1 MMIEQP
7 IQEFAQVE
15 PPSPPQLNAGL
26 TSSQDV
32 LLLRNLMQF
41 YETPENMDKLVDMV
55 NAKTQISLRIVD
67 WFVTNYAKKY
77 YTNYVI
83 PIKTGIVYDTVELTK
98 FKVYDKYKLQLKA
111 YSKRRFD
118 PFCRTDPF
126 CRSEKILIPY
136 GSDAFLETTLGQLNF
151 FKWAIEYRVLDYI
164 AENYEEIE
172 RDMNA
177 RNGGS
182 KRNKKSG
189 TESSSSGAETD
200 AELASG
206 AASAASSR
214 NSTASSTTT
223 ASTSSA
229 KTRKKRQELSSSAC
243 KCMIKEEFKVTVR
256 FND

>member
-1 MMIEQP
+1 MIAETIQL
-7 IQEFAQVE
+7 QEFEESQPLFVA
-15 PPSPPQLNAGL
+15 
-26 TSSQDV
+26 SSQDA

-41 YETPENMDKLVDMV
+41 YEHPDNMEKLVDMV
-55 NAKTQISLRIVD
+55 NAKSQISLRIVD

-83 PIKTGIVYDTVELTK
+83 PMRTGIVQDTVEMTK

-136 GSDAFLETTLGQLNF
+136 HSDAFLETTLGQLNF

-172 RDMNA
+172 RDMNT

-182 KRNKKSG
+182 KRNRKNGS
-189 TESSSSGAETD
+189 ESSTSVETD
-200 AELASG
+200 TEQMS
-206 AASAASSR
+206 SSR
-214 NSTASSTTT
+214 NSTASST
-223 ASTSSA
+223 ASSSSSNGT

-243 KCMIKEEFKVTVR
+243 KCIIKEEFKVVVR